1 MSDSAD
7 REPVTMG
14 ETPKPPAQPV
24 PVVCRMLRTKMSFG
38 SVETGGPDWRTGAST
53 TAAYWCLC
61 TMESAGPDDDF
72 AHARK
77 CREGRRC
84 FVGPDV
90 A

>member
-1 MSDSAD
+1 MI
-7 REPVTMG
+7 P
-14 ETPKPPAQPV
+14 
-24 PVVCRMLRTKMSFG
+24 VCRMLRTKMAFG
-38 SVETGGPDWRTGAST
+38 SFAVDPAGGHPPDWRAGEST

-72 AHARK
+72 AHAKK

-84 FVGPDV
+84 FVPPDTDV

>member
-1 MSDSAD
+1 MID
-7 REPVTMG
+7 
-14 ETPKPPAQPV
+14 V
-24 PVVCRMLRTKMSFG
+24 PICRMLRTKMAFG
-38 SVETGGPDWRTGAST
+38 SVQGAEDWRAGEST

-84 FVGPDV
+84 FVAPDV

>member
-1 MSDSAD
+1 MK
-7 REPVTMG
+7 G
-14 ETPKPPAQPV
+14 EEEAA
-24 PVVCRMLRTKMSFG
+24 PVVCRMLRTKMAFG
-38 SVETGGPDWRTGAST
+38 SLVTGAPSFRTGEST
-53 TAAYWCLC
+53 TAVYWCLC

-72 AHARK
+72 AHAKK

>member
-1 MSDSAD
+1 MA
-7 REPVTMG
+7 
-14 ETPKPPAQPV
+14 
-24 PVVCRMLRTKMSFG
+24 FG
-38 SVETGGPDWRTGAST
+38 SVVGAEDWRAGEST

-72 AHARK
+72 AHAKK
-77 CREGRRC
+77 CRAGRRC